1 MNPGHRQA
9 LRHREQGGLTSQA
22 PDGGP
27 AESKHGEGRIELDME
42 PIAPART
49 YAVRAD
55 GPGPS
60 ERAWPLSSKESRW
73 LRRSAGPRCTWS
85 RIGAS
90 AAVG

>member
-9 LRHREQGGLTSQA
+9 LKHREQGGLTSQA
-22 PDGGP
+22 PDEGP
-27 AESKHGEGRIELDME
+27 TESKHGEGRIELDME
-42 PIAPART
+42 RIAPART
-49 YAVRAD
+49 SAVRAN

-60 ERAWPLSSKESRW
+60 ERAWPLSSKESRR

-85 RIGAS
+85 QKGAS